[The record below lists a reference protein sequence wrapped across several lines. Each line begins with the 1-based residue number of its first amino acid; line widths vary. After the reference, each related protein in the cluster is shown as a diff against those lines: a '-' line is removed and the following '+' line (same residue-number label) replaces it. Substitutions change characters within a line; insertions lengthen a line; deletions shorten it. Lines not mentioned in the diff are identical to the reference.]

1 MADRI
6 KLRRDTAANWTA
18 TNPVLAQGEPGFET
32 DTDFLK
38 VGDGVTPWSALGY
51 VAGVGAFVSKI
62 GDTMTG
68 PLSVPA
74 GASGNQV
81 PRRSEVVGVSGNES
95 VGGVKTFTSKP
106 KVPAGATGDEVPQAQ
121 EIFGKGQSWQTVTRT
136 HNVTYINSTGK
147 PIILTIAGW
156 TTATTGS
163 LAIEVGADNHRIALV
178 SYAGGSPVPIGTTAI
193 IPDGEQYRVV
203 VGQVSSVVVKEYR

>member
-38 VGDGVTPWSALGY
+38 VGDGVTAWNDLSY
-51 VAGVGAFVSKI
+51 VAGVGAFVSKT

-74 GASGNQV
+74 GASGAQV
-81 PRRSEVVGVSGNES
+81 PQRQEVVGLSGNES
-95 VGGVKTFTSKP
+95 ISGVKTFTARP
-106 KVPAGATGDEVPQAQ
+106 KVPGGATGDEVPQAQ
-121 EIFGKGQSWQTVTRT
+121 EIFGKSQSWQAVTR
-136 HNVTYINSTGK
+136 VSGATYTNSTGK
-147 PIILTIAGW
+147 PIILHAIGTAASATDSMSIAVDGMR
-156 TTATTGS
+156 AV
-163 LAIEVGADNHRIALV
+163 LA
-178 SYAGGSPVPIGTTAI
+178 SYAAAAAPLGVYLTIPPGSTYVLTWSAGVTSTSA
-193 IPDGEQYRVV
+193 R
-203 VGQVSSVVVKEYR
+203 EYR

>member
-38 VGDGVTPWSALGY
+38 VGDGVTAWSALSY
-51 VAGVGAFVSKI
+51 VAGVGAFVSKT

-136 HNVTYINSTGK
+136 SGVTYTNSTDK
-147 PIILTIAGW
+147 PIIFAA
-156 TTATTGS
+156 TALSSSTSGFMLGYVDGVTYAS
-163 LAIEVGADNHRIALV
+163 STNHI
-178 SYAGGSPVPIGTTAI
+178 GSPSNIVVYLLVPPGSTYSFTAS
-193 IPDGEQYRVV
+193 GVT
-203 VGQVSSVVVKEYR
+203 SVAVKEYR